1 MSHESSDPIPTGYPS
16 GHDVDD
22 IVVVGGGII
31 GLATAWQLLRQRPGS
46 LVTIVEA
53 EAEVAS
59 HQTSHNSGVLH
70 AGVYYAPG
78 SLKAVLCGRG
88 RALMEQFCLDHDI
101 PIDFTGKL
109 VVAVS
114 DAELPGLARLFER
127 SKQNGVPG
135 LRRLDRSELRQIEPA
150 AEGVAAIHSPRTGVL
165 DFAEVARQLAEEVVV
180 LGGKVLTSWPVRSVQ
195 STVEGC
201 IVTGLGGAVR
211 RGRQA
216 VVCAGLQ
223 ADRLAGNAAKDVRIL
238 PFRGS
243 WYRVSQ
249 PLADQIR
256 GSIYPVPDPSLP
268 FLGVHLTRR
277 VNGEVWAGPNAFL
290 AFSRRTYKPWA
301 VSPRD
306 SLSSLGYPGFWRF
319 AAANLGTALTEFS
332 HDVSAHAY
340 ANSLRQ
346 YVPDVRA
353 HDLHRGPMG
362 IRAQAMDTRG
372 HLIDDFLIRRDGNVL
387 HVLNAPSPAATS
399 SFAIGEYLAEA
410 IDEVTPSAKS

>member
-1 MSHESSDPIPTGYPS
+1 MANESSDPTSTGSPS

-31 GLATAWQLLRQRPGS
+31 GLATAWQLLRRRPGS

-53 EAEVAS
+53 EADVAS

-78 SLKAVLCGRG
+78 SLKASLCGRG
-88 RALMEQFCLDHDI
+88 RALMEQFCLDHEI

-127 SKQNGVPG
+127 STQNGVPG

-150 AEGVAAIHSPRTGVL
+150 VEGVAAIHSPRTGVL
-165 DFAEVARQLAEEVVV
+165 DFAEVARQLAKEVVV
-180 LGGKVLTSWPVRSVQ
+180 LGGTILTSWPVRSVQ
-195 STVEGC
+195 STAEGC
-201 IVTGLGGAVR
+201 IVTGPGGAVR

-223 ADRLAGNAAKDVRIL
+223 ADRLAGDAAKDVRIL

-249 PLADQIR
+249 PLADRIR
-256 GSIYPVPDPSLP
+256 GSIYPVPNPSLP

-290 AFSRRTYKPWA
+290 AFSRRTYRPWA

-319 AAANLGTALTEFS
+319 AVANLGTALTEFS

-353 HDLHRGPMG
+353 SDLHRGPMG
-362 IRAQAMDTRG
+362 IRAQAMDARG
-372 HLIDDFLIRRDGNVL
+372 HLIDDFLIRRDANVL

-399 SFAIGEYLAEA
+399 SFAIAEYLAET
-410 IDEVTPSAKS
+410 IDEATL